1 MKAEKMC
8 TISILRNL
16 EGSILLT
23 ANRDELRT
31 RGELGLK
38 QDKRSNVQR
47 IFPVDAQAN
56 GTWLGVN
63 NYGVVAA
70 ILNFYE
76 VPYQGTLSRGLIIPS
91 LLEFECLSDARSWI
105 NESLKL
111 ADYSAFTLLLM
122 DREEVYRYRW
132 DGVTLQEQ
140 VLDFTKQH
148 FHGAHKSN
156 STKNNFS
163 SGFLESSSSVDLHN
177 TLSHRHKLF
186 QLWQEQGGDEKSILG
201 FHLAR
206 DENNS
211 SPSVCMARKLSHT
224 KSISQIRLDATGG
237 QFCYMAPD
245 CIDAMVNTIPSLEA
259 SKLEA
264 MKTVKF
270 DLLEAQSTCVS
281 EALVGR

>member
-1 MKAEKMC
+1 MC

-31 RGELGLK
+31 RDELGLK
-38 QDKRSNVQR
+38 QDQRNTVQR

-76 VPYQGTLSRGLIIPS
+76 VPYQGALSRGLIIPS
-91 LLEFECLSDARSWI
+91 LLEFECLHDARGWL
-105 NESLKL
+105 NESLEL
-111 ADYSAFTLLLM
+111 SEYSSFTLLLM
-122 DREEVYRYRW
+122 NREEVYRYRW

-140 VLDFTKQH
+140 VLDFTKQY
-148 FHGAHKSN
+148 FHSSHKSG
-156 STKNNFS
+156 SAKSNFS

-177 TLSHRHKLF
+177 TLSHRHRLF
-186 QLWQEQGGDEKSILG
+186 QKWQEQGGNEKSILG

-224 KSISQIRLDATGG
+224 KSISQIHLEATGG
-237 QFCYMAPD
+237 QFSYMAPD
-245 CIDAMVNTIPSLEA
+245 HVDAMVNTIPSVEA
-259 SKLEA
+259 SKPEV
-264 MKTVKF
+264 MRTVKF
-270 DLLEAQSTCVS
+270 DLLEAQSACVS